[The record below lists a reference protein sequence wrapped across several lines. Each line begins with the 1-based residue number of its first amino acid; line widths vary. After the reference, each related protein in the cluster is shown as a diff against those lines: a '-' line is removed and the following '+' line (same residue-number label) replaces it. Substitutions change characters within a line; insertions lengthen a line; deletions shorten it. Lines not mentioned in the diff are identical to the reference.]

1 MGLIAASFL
10 GTRAE
15 PGLALGCTP
24 LPSQL
29 GATQVSRALALSY
42 TNYYNVYLGLE
53 IVPGSPGTG
62 PVTLTPRGGGR
73 NPPAAAALG
82 ERLLSPFRR
91 LLY

>member
-15 PGLALGCTP
+15 PGLAPGCSPLLSRLGVI
-24 LPSQL
+24 
-29 GATQVSRALALSY
+29 QVSWALALRY
-42 TNYYNVYLGLE
+42 TNYYNVCLGFKT
-53 IVPGSPGTG
+53 VPGSPGTG

-73 NPPAAAALG
+73 NPPTTGALG
-82 ERLLSPFRR
+82 MRLLSRSRR